1 MSAALS
7 IAFPACTTTR
17 RAGRRSLRVRARQM
31 RTIREKW
38 GPLHLLTLSWRQPIA
53 IYADTAAELCA
64 GSPSAHAALSQRY
77 GQRLRQTC
85 QHHLSHPA
93 DTPLCAQDNSGKA
106 NIFGGGPWYFPV
118 T

>member
-38 GPLHLLTLSWRQPIA
+38 GPLHLLTLSWRQP
-53 IYADTAAELCA
+53 
-64 GSPSAHAALSQRY
+64 HRH
-77 GQRLRQTC
+77 LR
-85 QHHLSHPA
+85 
-93 DTPLCAQDNSGKA
+93 
-106 NIFGGGPWYFPV
+106 
-118 T
+118 